1 MPAPTTAS
9 RSGAANRAPVA
20 PSRRTRS
27 DGERSRRRILDSAA
41 RLATVEGLDR
51 LSIGDLAAHV
61 GISKSGLY
69 SHFGSKEELQ
79 LATID
84 HAEALFDEVVV
95 APAQAAEP
103 GIPAV
108 LALAD
113 AFLAHLEARIFPGGC
128 FFACASAEVQ
138 ARSGPVKERIA
149 EFDRRWRARFIE
161 QLAVARDGGALSLA
175 ADIEQLFFE
184 IDAYLLYAHAAY
196 AFRGDSAVLERAAVA
211 VRHRLGAET
220 AAA

>member
-1 MPAPTTAS
+1 MPEPTTAS
-9 RSGAANRAPVA
+9 RSGCAARASASPA
-20 PSRRTRS
+20 RRKRV

-69 SHFGSKEELQ
+69 AHFGSKEELQ

-84 HAEALFDEVVV
+84 HAEAIFDEAVV
-95 APAQAAEP
+95 APAMAAKP
-103 GIPAV
+103 GIAAV

-128 FFACASAEVQ
+128 
-138 ARSGPVKERIA
+138 
-149 EFDRRWRARFIE
+149 
-161 QLAVARDGGALSLA
+161 
-175 ADIEQLFFE
+175 
-184 IDAYLLYAHAAY
+184 
-196 AFRGDSAVLERAAVA
+196 
-211 VRHRLGAET
+211 
-220 AAA
+220 

>member
-1 MPAPTTAS
+1 MPASPTMA
-9 RSGAANRAPVA
+9 RSGSARPATGSPPRR
-20 PSRRTRS
+20 SRV

-69 SHFGSKEELQ
+69 AHFGSKEQLQ

-84 HAEALFDEVVV
+84 HAEAIFDDVVV

-108 LALAD
+108 IALAD
-113 AFLAHLEARIFPGGC
+113 AFLAHLESRIFPGGC

-138 ARSGPVKERIA
+138 ARSGRVKDRIS
-149 EFDRRWRARFIE
+149 EFDRRWRLRFVDQLELARE
-161 QLAVARDGGALSLA
+161 SGALSPGE
-175 ADIEQLFFE
+175 DVEQLFFE

-196 AFRGDSAVLERAAVA
+196 AFRSDRVVLDRAAVA
-211 VRHRLGAET
+211 VRRRLGVDASG
-220 AAA
+220 A

>member
-1 MPAPTTAS
+1 MPAPSTTS
-9 RSGAANRAPVA
+9 RTA
-20 PSRRTRS
+20 PSRTASVTPARRTRA
-27 DGERSRRRILDSAA
+27 DGERSRRKILDSAA

-69 SHFGSKEELQ
+69 AHFGSKVELQ

-84 HAEALFDEVVV
+84 HAEAIFDEVVV
-95 APAQAAEP
+95 APARAAEP

-108 LALAD
+108 VALAD

-138 ARSGPVKERIA
+138 ARSGPVKDRVA
-149 EFDRRWRARFIE
+149 AFDRRWKQRFDE
-161 QLAVARDGGALSLA
+161 QLTVARDRGALPRDEDL
-175 ADIEQLFFE
+175 EQLFFE

-196 AFRGDSAVLERAAVA
+196 AFRSDRAVLDRAAVA
-211 VRHRLGAET
+211 VRHRLGV
-220 AAA
+220 AAPAA